1 MNQNVVFSTVLSH
14 DHPFKFRKSASNIII
29 YKMRRLSNPQT
40 AITQRPNICIVFD
53 STKGWNKA
61 YLVLWVEV
69 RISS

>member
-53 STKGWNKA
+53 STKG
-61 YLVLWVEV
+61 
-69 RISS
+69 